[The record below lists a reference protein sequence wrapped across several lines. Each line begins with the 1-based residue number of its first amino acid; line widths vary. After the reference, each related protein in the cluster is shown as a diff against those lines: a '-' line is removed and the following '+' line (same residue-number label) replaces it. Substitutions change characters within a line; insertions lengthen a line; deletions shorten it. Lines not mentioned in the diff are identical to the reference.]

1 MPIEINEV
9 NSTVEVEPGQEGGA
23 GQQPV
28 TPLMQTVQRWL
39 ELARRQEEIARR
51 TNAWR
56 FDD

>member
-9 NSTVEVEPGQEGGA
+9 NSTVEVEPSQEGS
-23 GQQPV
+23 GQQPL

-39 ELARRQEEIARR
+39 ELARRQEEITQRVR
-51 TNAWR
+51 AWQ